1 MGNRKE
7 RRGEEDRLREV
18 MRMWM
23 LLRRTVRWRRWTTIE
38 RLKDMIVLGC
48 ACVHHAD
55 DGRTR
60 GARRRLAALIG
71 GSMSDFTISTHI
83 GNEIIYTHFSLVG

>member
-1 MGNRKE
+1 MTVLEKGAQMLLQEMRNGKE

-18 MRMWM
+18 IQMWM
-23 LLRRTVRWRRWTTIE
+23 LLRRIVRWRRWTTIE

-55 DGRTR
+55 QR
-60 GARRRLAALIG
+60 G
-71 GSMSDFTISTHI
+71 
-83 GNEIIYTHFSLVG
+83 